1 MLPRVEGVSCI
12 FELGYYY
19 LVIRQELY
27 VVREFLSP
35 YMTCMRRSDV
45 YYIHVLHVKKRNG
58 RDDWSR
64 LINFFKKSSSK
75 KNQKKGRIHINE
87 TKKRGRHGGD

>member
-58 RDDWSR
+58 REDWSR
-64 LINFFKKSSSK
+64 LINFLKKK
-75 KNQKKGRIHINE
+75 FINKNP
-87 TKKRGRHGGD
+87 KKRKNTHK